1 MALINTD
8 WTKELKQVEETVAQ
22 LLEEKVEPMVERN
35 LERGVKEM
43 SVVMD
48 KASFEIQDAIK
59 QLGEEV
65 DRQRQQAVKEARQLI
80 VLLLGG
86 LAVLMMC
93 FFVVNYLLGAR

>member
-22 LLEEKVEPMVERN
+22 LLDEKVEPMVERN
-35 LERGVKEM
+35 LERGIKEM

-86 LAVLMMC
+86 LAVLMIC
-93 FFVVNYLLGAR
+93 FLVVNYLLGTR

>member
-22 LLEEKVEPMVERN
+22 LLDEKVEPMVERN

-59 QLGEEV
+59 QLREEV

-86 LAVLMMC
+86 LAVLMIC
-93 FFVVNYLLGAR
+93 FLVVNYLLGTR

>member
-22 LLEEKVEPMVERN
+22 LLDEKVEPMVERN

-86 LAVLMMC
+86 LAVLMIC
-93 FFVVNYLLGAR
+93 FLVVNYLLGTR

>member
-22 LLEEKVEPMVERN
+22 LLDEKVEPMVERN

-59 QLGEEV
+59 QLREEV

-86 LAVLMMC
+86 LAVLMIC
-93 FFVVNYLLGAR
+93 FLVVNYLLGAR

>member
-86 LAVLMMC
+86 LAVLMIC
-93 FFVVNYLLGAR
+93 FLVVNYLLGTR

>member
-22 LLEEKVEPMVERN
+22 LLDEKVEPMVERN

-48 KASFEIQDAIK
+48 KASFEIQDAIR

-86 LAVLMMC
+86 LAVLMIC
-93 FFVVNYLLGAR
+93 FLVVNYLLGTR